1 MALARGKL
9 ATDALIQTVKEVGQ
23 AVTFTSLVLGLSFMM
38 LGFSNHLGLA
48 KVGIFGSL
56 AIFVALLCD
65 LLFLPALIYI
75 FQPKFG
81 IKDAGIAHFEKKGI

>member
-1 MALARGKL
+1 
-9 ATDALIQTVKEVGQ
+9 
-23 AVTFTSLVLGLSFMM
+23 
-38 LGFSNHLGLA
+38 
-48 KVGIFGSL
+48 L

-81 IKDAGIAHFEKKGI
+81 VKNAGKAHFETKETAV